1 MRQILFSLLVSI
13 PLLACSTKEAPGHD
27 HEKAHG
33 HEKAAPKQD
42 LAAAPAPTPHDH
54 AASEKRPHA
63 DHNPRHG
70 GLVTMEGDNHV
81 EVVVGADGA
90 IDLYVSDAV
99 RTPIPPKDVTGT
111 ITIEPKGKEKQTLK
125 LEPNEAKGSLSAK
138 GPAPDKADY
147 TWDLKVRG
155 APMKMTL
162 TVPAGGTASLVDAP
176 AHHPAGDH
184 AHGSPHGGV
193 VQTLGDG
200 HVEVK
205 LEKTGDITVWMLD
218 AAEKPRSAKGVTA
231 SLRPVVAGAKEIQL
245 AYDAKADVL
254 RGKVDPIKQDH
265 LDGVLSITP
274 AGGAAAS
281 LRFAF
286 HLEEHGHKGHEGHG
300 HDGHGHEGH

>member
-27 HEKAHG
+27 HAKAG
-33 HEKAAPKQD
+33 PKQGP
-42 LAAAPAPTPHDH
+42 AAAPAPAPHDH

-90 IDLYVSDAV
+90 VDLYVSDAV
-99 RTPIPPKDVTGT
+99 RTPIPPKDVAGT
-111 ITIEPKGKEKQTLK
+111 ITIEPKGKEKKTLP
-125 LEPNEAKGSLSAK
+125 LAPDEAKGSLSAK

-162 TVPAGGTASLVDAP
+162 TVPAGGTAAFADTP
-176 AHHPAGDH
+176 AHHPTGEH

-193 VQTLGDG
+193 VQSLGDG

-218 AAEKPRSAKGVTA
+218 AGEKPRSAKGVTA
-231 SLRPVVAGAKEIQL
+231 SLRPVVAGAKEVQL
-245 AYDAKADVL
+245 AYDEKADVL
-254 RGKVDPIKQDH
+254 RGKVDPVQQDH

-286 HLEEHGHKGHEGHG
+286 HLEGHGHTGHEGHG
-300 HDGHGHEGH
+300 HDGHGH

>member
-1 MRQILFSLLVSI
+1 MHQN
-13 PLLACSTKEAPGHD
+13 
-27 HEKAHG
+27 
-33 HEKAAPKQD
+33 Q
-42 LAAAPAPTPHDH
+42 PAS
-54 AASEKRPHA
+54 ARPHA

-90 IDLYVSDAV
+90 VDLYVSDAV
-99 RTPIPPKDVTGT
+99 RTPISPKDVTGT
-111 ITIEPKGKEKQTLK
+111 ITIERKGQEKQTLT
-125 LEPNEAKGSLSAK
+125 LAADEAKGSLSAK

-162 TVPAGGTASLVDAP
+162 TVPSGGTASLVDVP
-176 AHHPAGDH
+176 AGHPSGDH

-193 VQTLGDG
+193 VQTIAGG

-205 LEKTGDITVWMLD
+205 LEKSGEITLWMLD
-218 AAEKPRSAKGVTA
+218 GNEKPRSAKGVTA

-245 AYDAKADVL
+245 AYDEKADVL
-254 RGKVDPIKQDH
+254 RGKADPVKQDH
-265 LDGVLSITP
+265 LDGVLTITP
-274 AGGAAAS
+274 AGGTATS

-286 HLEEHGHKGHEGHG
+286 HLEGPAGAGAGHEGHKGH
-300 HDGHGHEGH
+300 DGHTGHEGH

>member
-13 PLLACSTKEAPGHD
+13 PLLACSTKEAPGPAHD
-27 HEKAHG
+27 
-33 HEKAAPKQD
+33 HEKAAPKPGP
-42 LAAAPAPTPHDH
+42 AAAAAPTPHDH

-125 LEPNEAKGSLSAK
+125 LAPDEAKGSLAAK

-193 VQTLGDG
+193 VQSLGDG

-245 AYDAKADVL
+245 AYDEKADAL
-254 RGKVDPIKQDH
+254 RGKIDPIKQDH

-286 HLEEHGHKGHEGHG
+286 HLEEQGHKGHEGHG
-300 HDGHGHEGH
+300 HEGH